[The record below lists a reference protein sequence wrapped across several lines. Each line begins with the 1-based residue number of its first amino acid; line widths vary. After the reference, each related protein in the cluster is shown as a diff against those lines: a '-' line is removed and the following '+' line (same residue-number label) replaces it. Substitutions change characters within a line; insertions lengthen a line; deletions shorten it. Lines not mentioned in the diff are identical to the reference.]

1 MALNNTVNENE
12 KKEFIERAADKG
24 DRTKIT
30 TVALQN
36 NKPHKLE
43 IEVTNSKEAKTLPFM
58 IENGDLVSN
67 SDVEV
72 VIRADDNR
80 EVERD

>member
-1 MALNNTVNENE
+1 MALNNTVNE
-12 KKEFIERAADKG
+12 KEFIERAADKG

-30 TVALQN
+30 SVALQN